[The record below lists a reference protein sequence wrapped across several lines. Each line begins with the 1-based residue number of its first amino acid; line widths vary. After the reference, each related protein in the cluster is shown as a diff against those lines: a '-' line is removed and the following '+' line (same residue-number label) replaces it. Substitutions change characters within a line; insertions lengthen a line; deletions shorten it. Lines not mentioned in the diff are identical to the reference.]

1 MKYWETM
8 VLSHFFIKP
17 EENRYRD
24 YECGK
29 LHIPHIS
36 GGMFTLGVI
45 VKEYK
50 VCCDLLLR
58 TSYS

>member
-1 MKYWETM
+1 M

-24 YECGK
+24 HECGK
-29 LHIPHIS
+29 LRIPCIS
-36 GGMFTLGVI
+36 GSVFALGVI

-58 TSYS
+58 ISYS